1 MKFGFEIES
10 AYICTTTNINNTST
24 MKKFNIIDF
33 GTIEHP
39 SNFKIKVR
47 GTSDDYKSIKRDL
60 IKHEGSNN
68 FEHWFS
74 LNLEINDNLRKDF
87 ISIEESISLAYLLK
101 KVENSNQELKELIR
115 TWRENELKLPKIHK
129 FYINN
134 ILYLYYKNVIDN
146 CPPEDSEDCE
156 FIYRDLDRF
165 IKFAEDYKPRLL
177 KSSDFFTKR
186 HINYSEYKLQNL
198 LKIIQNAKLG
208 YYPLITFYG
217 IANSFH
223 YIYE

>member
-1 MKFGFEIES
+1 
-10 AYICTTTNINNTST
+10 
-24 MKKFNIIDF
+24 MKKIFNITDF

-47 GTSDDYKSIKRDL
+47 GTSDDYKSIKRHL

-74 LNLEINDNLRKDF
+74 LNLEINDKLRKGD

-115 TWRENELKLPKIHK
+115 TWRENELKLPQIHK
-129 FYINN
+129 FYITN
-134 ILYLYYKNVIDN
+134 ILFLYYKNVIDN
-146 CPPEDSEDCE
+146 CPPEDE
-156 FIYRDLDRF
+156 FIYYRSLDRF
-165 IKFAEDYKPRLL
+165 INFAEDYKPRLL

-186 HINYSEYKLQNL
+186 HINYLESKLQNL
-198 LKIIQNAKLG
+198 LKIIQNTKLG
-208 YYPLITFYG
+208 YYPIITFYG

-223 YIYE
+223 YIYD

>member
-1 MKFGFEIES
+1 
-10 AYICTTTNINNTST
+10 

-39 SNFKIKVR
+39 SNFKIKVI
-47 GTSDDYKSIKRDL
+47 GTSDDYKVIKRHL

-74 LNLEINDNLRKDF
+74 LNMEINDELRKGD

-101 KVENSNQELKELIR
+101 KVENSNQELKELVR
-115 TWRENELKLPKIHK
+115 TWREDESKLPQIHK

-134 ILYLYYKNVIDN
+134 ILYLYYKNVIDH
-146 CPPEDSEDCE
+146 CPTEDCE
-156 FIYRDLDRF
+156 NREAFFYYRRLDRF

-177 KSSDFFTKR
+177 KSSDFFTKKVK
-186 HINYSEYKLQNL
+186 YSEYKLQNL

-208 YYPLITFYG
+208 YYPIITSYG
-217 IANSFH
+217 FCNSFL
-223 YIYE
+223 YLYLYENNAK

>member
-1 MKFGFEIES
+1 
-10 AYICTTTNINNTST
+10 

-47 GTSDDYKSIKRDL
+47 GTSDDYKSIKRHL

-74 LNLEINDNLRKDF
+74 LNLEINDKLWKDD

-115 TWRENELKLPKIHK
+115 TWRENELKLPQIHK
-129 FYINN
+129 FYITN
-134 ILYLYYKNVIDN
+134 ILFLYYKNVIDN
-146 CPPEDSEDCE
+146 CPPEDSDDCE
-156 FIYRDLDRF
+156 FIYRLLDRF
-165 IKFAEDYKPRLL
+165 INFAEDYKPRLL

-186 HINYSEYKLQNL
+186 HINYPESKLQNL

-208 YYPLITFYG
+208 YYPIITFYG
-217 IANSFH
+217 IANSFL
-223 YIYE
+223 YLYENNAK

>member
-1 MKFGFEIES
+1 
-10 AYICTTTNINNTST
+10 

-47 GTSDDYKSIKRDL
+47 GTSDSYKSIKKDL
-60 IKHEGSNN
+60 IKHEGYNN

-74 LNLEINDNLRKDF
+74 LNLEINDKLRKGD

-115 TWRENELKLPKIHK
+115 TWRENELKLPQIHK

-134 ILYLYYKNVIDN
+134 ILFLYYKYVIDF
-146 CPPEDSEDCE
+146 CPTEDCE
-156 FIYRDLDRF
+156 NREAFFYYRRLNRF

-177 KSSDFFTKR
+177 KSSDFFIKKV
-186 HINYSEYKLQNL
+186 NYSEYKLQNL

-208 YYPLITFYG
+208 YYPIITSYG
-217 IANSFH
+217 FCNHFL
-223 YIYE
+223 YLYENNDK

>member
-1 MKFGFEIES
+1 MKI
-10 AYICTTTNINNTST
+10 
-24 MKKFNIIDF
+24 FNIIDF

-74 LNLEINDNLRKDF
+74 LNLEINDKLRMGD

-101 KVENSNQELKELIR
+101 KVENSNQELKELVR
-115 TWRENELKLPKIHK
+115 TWRENELKLPQIHK
-129 FYINN
+129 FYITN
-134 ILYLYYKNVIDN
+134 ILFLYYKNVIDN
-146 CPPEDSEDCE
+146 CPPEDCE
-156 FIYRDLDRF
+156 YRYVIIYRSLDRF

-186 HINYSEYKLQNL
+186 HINYPESKLQNL

-208 YYPLITFYG
+208 YYPIITSYG
-217 IANSFH
+217 IANSFL
-223 YIYE
+223 YLYENNAK

>member
-1 MKFGFEIES
+1 MKNYS
-10 AYICTTTNINNTST
+10 
-24 MKKFNIIDF
+24 IIDF

-60 IKHEGSNN
+60 IKHEGSDN

-74 LNLEINDNLRKDF
+74 LNLEINDNLRKGF
-87 ISIEESISLAYLLK
+87 ISIDESISLAYLLK

-115 TWRENELKLPKIHK
+115 TWRKNELKLPQIHK
-129 FYINN
+129 FYITN
-134 ILYLYYKNVIDN
+134 ILFLYYKNVIDN
-146 CPPEDSEDCE
+146 WPPEDEDCE
-156 FIYRDLDRF
+156 YRYGVIYRDLDRF

-186 HINYSEYKLQNL
+186 VNYPESKLQNL

-208 YYPLITFYG
+208 YYPIITYYG
-217 IANSFH
+217 IANSFL
-223 YIYE
+223 YLYENNDK

>member
-1 MKFGFEIES
+1 
-10 AYICTTTNINNTST
+10 
-24 MKKFNIIDF
+24 MKKFNVIDF

-47 GTSDDYKSIKRDL
+47 GTSDSYKSIKKHL

-74 LNLEINDNLRKDF
+74 LNLEINDDLRTGD

-115 TWRENELKLPKIHK
+115 TWREDESKLPQIHK

-134 ILYLYYKNVIDN
+134 ILFLYYKNVIDH
-146 CPPEDSEDCE
+146 CPPDGCE
-156 FIYRDLDRF
+156 YNRHVFFYYRKLDRF

-177 KSSDFFTKR
+177 KSSDFFIKKVK
-186 HINYSEYKLQNL
+186 YSENKLQN
-198 LKIIQNAKLG
+198 IINIINKNKLG
-208 YYPLITFYG
+208 YYVNLYFLGAKFSNGFI
-217 IANSFH
+217 
-223 YIYE
+223 YIYD

>member
-1 MKFGFEIES
+1 MKNFFLL
-10 AYICTTTNINNTST
+10 
-24 MKKFNIIDF
+24 DF

-47 GTSDDYKSIKRDL
+47 GTSDDYKLIKRDL

-74 LNLEINDNLRKDF
+74 LNLEINDKLRKGD

-101 KVENSNQELKELIR
+101 KVENSNQELKELVR

-134 ILYLYYKNVIDN
+134 ILFLYYKNVIDF
-146 CPPEDSEDCE
+146 CPTEDCE
-156 FIYRDLDRF
+156 NREAFLYYRSLDRF
-165 IKFAEDYKPRLL
+165 INFAEDYKPRLL
-177 KSSDFFTKR
+177 KRSDFFTKR
-186 HINYSEYKLQNL
+186 HINYPESKLQNL

-208 YYPLITFYG
+208 YYPIITYYG
-217 IANSFH
+217 IANSFL
-223 YIYE
+223 YLYENNDK

>member
-1 MKFGFEIES
+1 
-10 AYICTTTNINNTST
+10 
-24 MKKFNIIDF
+24 MKKFNVIDF

-47 GTSDDYKSIKRDL
+47 GTSDYYKSIKRDL

-74 LNLEINDNLRKDF
+74 LNLEINDKLRRGD

-101 KVENSNQELKELIR
+101 KFENSNQELKELVRI
-115 TWRENELKLPKIHK
+115 WREDELKLSKIHK

-146 CPPEDSEDCE
+146 CPTEDCE
-156 FIYRDLDRF
+156 NREVFLYYRRLDRF

-177 KSSDFFTKR
+177 KSSDFFTKKV
-186 HINYSEYKLQNL
+186 NYSEYKLQNL

-208 YYPLITFYG
+208 YYPLITSYG
-217 IANSFH
+217 FCNHFL
-223 YIYE
+223 YLYENNAK

>member
-1 MKFGFEIES
+1 MKNYS
-10 AYICTTTNINNTST
+10 
-24 MKKFNIIDF
+24 IIDF

-60 IKHEGSNN
+60 IKHEGSDN

-74 LNLEINDNLRKDF
+74 LNLEINDKLRKGF
-87 ISIEESISLAYLLK
+87 ISIDESISLAYLLK

-115 TWRENELKLPKIHK
+115 TWRKNELKLPQIHK
-129 FYINN
+129 FYITN
-134 ILYLYYKNVIDN
+134 ILFLYYKNVIDN
-146 CPPEDSEDCE
+146 WPPEDEDCE
-156 FIYRDLDRF
+156 YRYGVIYRDLDRF

-186 HINYSEYKLQNL
+186 VNYSESKLQNL

-208 YYPLITFYG
+208 YYPIITYYG
-217 IANSFH
+217 IANSFL
-223 YIYE
+223 YLYENNDK

>member
-1 MKFGFEIES
+1 MKNYS
-10 AYICTTTNINNTST
+10 
-24 MKKFNIIDF
+24 IIDF

-60 IKHEGSNN
+60 IKHEGSDN

-74 LNLEINDNLRKDF
+74 LNLEINDNLRKGF
-87 ISIEESISLAYLLK
+87 ISIDESISLAYLLK

-115 TWRENELKLPKIHK
+115 TWRKNELKLPKIHK

-146 CPPEDSEDCE
+146 FPPEDSEDCE
-156 FIYRDLDRF
+156 FLYRDLDRF
-165 IKFAEDYKPRLL
+165 INFAEDYKPRLL

-186 HINYSEYKLQNL
+186 HINYPESKLQNL

-208 YYPLITFYG
+208 YYPLITSYG
-217 IANSFH
+217 IANSFL
-223 YIYE
+223 YLYENNAK

>member
-1 MKFGFEIES
+1 MKNYS
-10 AYICTTTNINNTST
+10 
-24 MKKFNIIDF
+24 IIDF

-60 IKHEGSNN
+60 IKHEGSDN

-74 LNLEINDNLRKDF
+74 LNLEINDKLRKGF
-87 ISIEESISLAYLLK
+87 ISIDESISLAYLLK

-115 TWRENELKLPKIHK
+115 TWRKNELKLPQIHK
-129 FYINN
+129 FYITN
-134 ILYLYYKNVIDN
+134 ILFLYYKNVIDN
-146 CPPEDSEDCE
+146 WPPEDEDCE
-156 FIYRDLDRF
+156 YRYGVIYRDLDRF

-186 HINYSEYKLQNL
+186 VNYPESKLQNL

-208 YYPLITFYG
+208 YYPIITYYG
-217 IANSFH
+217 IANSFL
-223 YIYE
+223 YLYENNDK

>member
-1 MKFGFEIES
+1 
-10 AYICTTTNINNTST
+10 
-24 MKKFNIIDF
+24 MKKFNVIDF

-74 LNLEINDNLRKDF
+74 LNLEINDKLRRGD
-87 ISIEESISLAYLLK
+87 ISIDESISLAYLLK
-101 KVENSNQELKELIR
+101 KVENSNQELKELVR
-115 TWRENELKLPKIHK
+115 TWRENELKLPQIHK

-134 ILYLYYKNVIDN
+134 ILFLYYKYVIDF
-146 CPPEDSEDCE
+146 CPTEDCE
-156 FIYRDLDRF
+156 NREAFLYYRRLDRF

-177 KSSDFFTKR
+177 KSSDFFTKKV
-186 HINYSEYKLQNL
+186 NYSEYKLQNL

-208 YYPLITFYG
+208 YYPIITSYG
-217 IANSFH
+217 FCNHFL
-223 YIYE
+223 YLYENNAK